1 MARPSS
7 KLLLLAT
14 LAALAAPCF
23 AGVVLLDSTTHRV
36 NLLELYTSEGCSS
49 CPPAEAWFS
58 KLKAHPG
65 LWKDFVPIAFHVD
78 YWDGLGWP
86 DRFASQA
93 FTGRQRDFAASWG
106 SGAVYTPG
114 FVLNGAEWQ
123 GQGGAPVST
132 QGSGLLKGALSA
144 DRELSIH
151 YTPVSGA
158 KRWEAHVATL
168 GFNLQSDVRAGEN
181 SGRTLRHDFVVLSL
195 TSQPL
200 RGPKNEA
207 TVRLPDPAKGERAV
221 AMWVTEA
228 GSLAP
233 VQAAG
238 GWLN

>member
-1 MARPSS
+1 MDVASPFRTM
-7 KLLLLAT
+7 LFFL
-14 LAALAAPCF
+14 ALAAPAF
-23 AGVVLLDSTTHRV
+23 AGDLVFDSTTHRV

-58 KLKAHPG
+58 KLKENPG

-93 FTGRQRDFAASWG
+93 FTARQRDFASSWG
-106 SGAVYTPG
+106 SGTVYTPG
-114 FVLNGAEWQ
+114 FVLNGTEWQ
-123 GQGGAPVST
+123 GRGEIPVSA
-132 QGSGLLKGALSA
+132 QGSGLLKATLAGGRDLAI
-144 DRELSIH
+144 R
-151 YTPVSGA
+151 YTPASGA

-168 GFNLQSDVRAGEN
+168 GFNLESDVRAGEN
-181 SGRTLRHDFVVLSL
+181 SGHILRHDFVVLSL

-200 RGPKNEA
+200 RGAGNE
-207 TVRLPDPAKGERAV
+207 TTFTLPAPVKGERAV

-228 GSLAP
+228 GGLTP
-233 VQAAG
+233 IQAAG